1 MLDYLNQQGLY
12 DVKNS
17 DSRSN
22 RTYER
27 YNLRANLDFTIFKFI
42 EARVDLGGRI
52 ERGKRPN
59 IATDDLFYNM
69 ARYPSNIYEIWDD
82 AERTHY
88 SGTSVYN
95 SNPVASLNALGWRQ
109 TQSRVLQGNFQL
121 VEKLDFITE
130 GLYLR
135 EAFSFNTYT
144 KSGYSKTR
152 NYARYHN
159 GERTTTDEDT
169 SLQASGYGP
178 VRTAWRTGSRARF
191 RWATTVRSAA
201 TPSTVP

>member
-1 MLDYLNQQGLY
+1 MGRVPMSIGTTRHCAMPVIPIDGDVSFRGGTEVARYNVMLDYLNQQGLY

-69 ARYPSNIYEIWDD
+69 ARYPSTFSEYGTMPSG
-82 AERTHY
+82 RTIPELR
-88 SGTSVYN
+88 STTAI
-95 SNPVASLNALGWRQ
+95 PWRR
-109 TQSRVLQGNFQL
+109 SMPWG
-121 VEKLDFITE
+121 
-130 GLYLR
+130 G
-135 EAFSFNTYT
+135 
-144 KSGYSKTR
+144 
-152 NYARYHN
+152 AR
-159 GERTTTDEDT
+159 
-169 SLQASGYGP
+169 P
-178 VRTAWRTGSRARF
+178 SRAYCRAISNWS
-191 RWATTVRSAA
+191 RNSI
-201 TPSTVP
+201 

>member
-1 MLDYLNQQGLY
+1 MGRVPMSIGTTRHCAMPVIPSTGDVSFRGGTEVARYNVMLDYLNQQGLY

-109 TQSRVLQGNFQL
+109 TQSAPYAWAISNWS
-121 VEKLDFITE
+121 EKTRISAPR

-135 EAFSFNTYT
+135 
-144 KSGYSKTR
+144 R
-152 NYARYHN
+152 
-159 GERTTTDEDT
+159 
-169 SLQASGYGP
+169 SLL
-178 VRTAWRTGSRARF
+178 V
-191 RWATTVRSAA
+191 
-201 TPSTVP
+201 